1 MTAAG
6 WLRRAPGLHLGA
18 ARELQNSLGAALRL
32 RTWLSGS
39 TSLQAW
45 TSGCWL
51 LTLTCAVT
59 RAESYWA
66 DCVWHAASLVC
77 VLPSFARARLDTSK
91 CVWLGFILFKLQIAG
106 SCCHKNRG
114 KFAWLPETSAYPN
127 YLLFSAVWNSSTYL
141 GEKQRCRE
149 QERATAR
156 ALRLQLN
163 LLNTAPN
170 VELHICL
177 GWCPWDDQNR
187 RNSGR

>member
-1 MTAAG
+1 M
-6 WLRRAPGLHLGA
+6 APA
-18 ARELQNSLGAALRL
+18 CSRFAS
-32 RTWLSGS
+32 WGS
-39 TSLQAW
+39 TRAAEQPWCCTKASDLAIREHFPASLDI
-45 TSGCWL
+45 WL
-51 LTLTCAVT
+51 LTP
-59 RAESYWA
+59 YA
-66 DCVWHAASLVC
+66 DMCSDEGWKLLGRLCLWHAASLVC

-156 ALRLQLN
+156 ALRPQLN